1 MRQPRYTSERLWL
14 VLPTNGV
21 TMSTTQID
29 ARGNSPQAAT
39 PGHLPATSV
48 ARQALATGSTAERSA
63 TRRPAPA
70 HPALHDLVDG
80 WTWQPHPDEQ
90 PLPPSNPEPTSRNDQ
105 LIRAYAWARIL
116 IG

>member
-21 TMSTTQID
+21 TMST
-29 ARGNSPQAAT
+29 
-39 PGHLPATSV
+39 
-48 ARQALATGSTAERSA
+48 TGSTAERSA